1 MLQHR
6 RQIVARVLIVD
17 DEQQTVELISRVVSL
32 IGHEPVAAD
41 GCAAALATLETQ
53 QPDLILLDLMMP
65 EVDGYETLRRMRA
78 RPDTARTPIVIV
90 TASQELDVDER
101 VADAGGDKVYYKPI
115 SIAMLSNAID
125 EFVRRVETAPLPDQA
140 A

>member
-1 MLQHR
+1 M
-6 RQIVARVLIVD
+6 ASVLIVD

-32 IGHEPVAAD
+32 IGHEPLEAN
-41 GCAAALATLETQ
+41 GCLAALAMLDEH

-65 EVDGYETLRRMRA
+65 EIDGYETLRRMRA
-78 RPDTARTPIVIV
+78 RPQTARTPIVVV
-90 TASQELDVDER
+90 TASQELDVEER

-115 SIAMLSNAID
+115 SMAMLSNAID
-125 EFVRRVETAPLPDQA
+125 EFVGGSDAASAPHQA